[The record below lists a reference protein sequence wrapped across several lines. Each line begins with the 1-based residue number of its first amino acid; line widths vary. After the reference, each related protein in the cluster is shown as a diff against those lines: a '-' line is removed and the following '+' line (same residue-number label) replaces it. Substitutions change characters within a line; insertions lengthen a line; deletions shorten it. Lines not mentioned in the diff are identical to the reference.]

1 MHGGVSGTQTTFVQQ
16 YLSMGDFQKFRAA
29 SGKYGLV
36 VLLERLLESDEYHLV
51 HAVELYTWHPNS
63 ATFSLP
69 SFILSVH
76 QSSGV
81 GK

>member
-1 MHGGVSGTQTTFVQQ
+1 MHRGVGETQTTFVQQ

-36 VLLERLLESDEYHLV
+36 VLLERLLENDEYHLV

-76 QSSGV
+76 QVFGV